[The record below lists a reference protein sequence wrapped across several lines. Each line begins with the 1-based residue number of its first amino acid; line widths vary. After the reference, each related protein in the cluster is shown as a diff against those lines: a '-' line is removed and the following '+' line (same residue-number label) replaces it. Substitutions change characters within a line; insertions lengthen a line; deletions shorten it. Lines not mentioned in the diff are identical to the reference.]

1 MNNKPVIA
9 IVGGTGQE
17 GSGLA
22 KCWNRAGYPVIIGS
36 RDADRAKTIAAQ
48 LPGNVEGASNAEA
61 IQKASIVV
69 MTVPYAVQLQN
80 LRNIAELLKGKIL
93 VDVTVPLV
101 PPKVSRV
108 QLPEGGSAIVKAQE
122 MLGAEVRVVSAFQN
136 ISSHMLAD
144 LEKQAHCDVLICGDD
159 PEAREAM
166 VQITEAAGMR
176 AWHAGPLANSAASEA
191 LTSVLIFINR
201 KYKSMEAG
209 IKITGVNR
217 D

>member
-1 MNNKPVIA
+1 VNNKPVNA

-22 KCWNRAGYPVIIGS
+22 KCWDHAGYPVIIGS
-36 RDADRAKTIAAQ
+36 RDTEKARAVAAK
-48 LPGNVEGASNAEA
+48 LPGNVEGASNQEA
-61 IQKASIVV
+61 VQKAGIVV
-69 MTVPYAVQLQN
+69 MTVPYAVQLKN
-80 LRNIAELLKGKIL
+80 LESIAELLKGKIL

-122 MLGAEVRVVSAFQN
+122 MLGTEVRVVSAFQN

-144 LEKQAHCDVLICGDD
+144 LGKESHCDVLVCGDD
-159 PEAREAM
+159 PEAREVV
-166 VQITEAAGMR
+166 VQLAESAGMR

-209 IKITGVNR
+209 IKITGVSR